1 MRFADFRSFLR
12 ESANPFINLCSK
24 FGNSIKGKSIMT
36 RVISDYGSGKKE
48 LKSTKTD
55 ASLYNGEPS
64 YTGSMCHSGG
74 FTFNMSS
81 IPKVKNEVSVENVH
95 KTSNASNTKY
105 SNMREEFKSI
115 NKLYHFTKFDTAIKI
130 LGSHSLKFGKLS
142 NMNDI
147 HENDKLSY
155 VDFSGNPIHYFPS
168 DILETIDNE
177 IAKYRQI
184 SLTIDDE
191 GQYKLGF
198 DLHQMWGLY
207 ADKGQ
212 GVCLVFDK
220 DILCSKLDDIVR
232 HGTVSYDKNVES
244 FYIANHNDCQIVQHD
259 MQNQVEKLFFHK
271 REEWEH
277 EQEYRLIKYCP
288 NLKKEE
294 YLDYGD
300 ALKYIILNSVIESVD
315 SIKFKEMVRKL
326 SEYAPQAPIL
336 VYGNG
341 LFDYS
346 LIDKNQTETIW
357 TSSNGYDI
365 PIPGEYCEIDV

>member
-1 MRFADFRSFLR
+1 
-12 ESANPFINLCSK
+12 
-24 FGNSIKGKSIMT
+24 MT
-36 RVISDYGSGKKE
+36 RVISDDTVEEKE

-55 ASLYNGEPS
+55 ALLYNGLPFD
-64 YTGSMCHSGG
+64 TGSMCHSGG
-74 FTFNMSS
+74 FMFNTSS
-81 IPKVKNEVSVENVH
+81 IPKAKNGVSVENVH
-95 KTSNASNTKY
+95 KTSDASNTKY

-115 NKLYHFTKFDTAIKI
+115 SKLYHYTKFDTAIKI
-130 LGSHSLKFGKLS
+130 LESHSLKFGKLC

-147 HENDKLSY
+147 HENDKLSFF
-155 VDFSGNPIHYFPS
+155 DLSGNPIQYFSS
-168 DILETIDNE
+168 DILETIDHE
-177 IAKYRQI
+177 MAKYRQI

-191 GQYKLGF
+191 EQNKLGF

-220 DILCSKLDDIVR
+220 DILCSKLDGIVR
-232 HGTVSYDKNVES
+232 HGTVSYDKIVES
-244 FYIANHNDCQIVQHD
+244 FYIANHNNCQIIQHD
-259 MQNQVEKLFFHK
+259 MQSQVEILFFHK
-271 REEWEH
+271 RKEWEH

-300 ALKYIILNSVIESVD
+300 ALKFIILNSVIESVD
-315 SIKFKEMVRKL
+315 GVKFKEMVGKL
-326 SEYAPQAPIL
+326 SEYAPQATIL

-341 LFDYS
+341 LLDYS
-346 LIDKNQTETIW
+346 LIDINHTETIW

-365 PIPGEYCEIDV
+365 LIPGENCEIDV

>member
-1 MRFADFRSFLR
+1 
-12 ESANPFINLCSK
+12 
-24 FGNSIKGKSIMT
+24 MT
-36 RVISDYGSGKKE
+36 RVISDDAMEEKE
-48 LKSTKTD
+48 LKSAKTD
-55 ASLYNGEPS
+55 ASLYNGVPS
-64 YTGSMCHSGG
+64 YSSSMCHSGG
-74 FTFNMSS
+74 FTFNALS
-81 IPKVKNEVSVENVH
+81 IPRAKNGASVENVH

-105 SNMREEFKSI
+105 SNMRTDFMII

-130 LGSHSLKFGKLS
+130 LGSHNLKFGKLHD
-142 NMNDI
+142 MNDI

-155 VDFSGNPIHYFPS
+155 VNLQGNTIQSFQS
-168 DILETIDNE
+168 EILETIDVE
-177 IAKYRQI
+177 MAKFRQI

-191 GQYKLGF
+191 EPKKFGF

-220 DILCSKLDDIVR
+220 DILCNKLDGIVR
-232 HGTVSYDKNVES
+232 HGTVSYDNIVES
-244 FYIANHNDCQIVQHD
+244 FYIANHNDCQIIQHD
-259 MQNQVEKLFFHK
+259 MQSQVEKLFFHK
-271 REEWEH
+271 RKEWEH

-300 ALKYIILNSVIESVD
+300 ALKFIILNSVIESVD
-315 SIKFKEMVRKL
+315 GVKFKELVGKL
-326 SEYAPQAPIL
+326 SEYAPQASIL

-346 LIDKNQTETIW
+346 LIDINHTETIW
-357 TSSNGYDI
+357 NSSNGYDI
-365 PIPGEYCEIDV
+365 LIPGENCEIDV

>member
-1 MRFADFRSFLR
+1 M
-12 ESANPFINLCSK
+12 
-24 FGNSIKGKSIMT
+24 
-36 RVISDYGSGKKE
+36 ISDDAVEEKE
-48 LKSTKTD
+48 LKSTKTG
-55 ASLYNGEPS
+55 ASLYNGLPFD
-64 YTGSMCHSGG
+64 TGSMCHSGG
-74 FTFNMSS
+74 FTFNTSS
-81 IPKVKNEVSVENVH
+81 IPKAKNGVSAENVY

-115 NKLYHFTKFDTAIKI
+115 NKLYHFTKFDTVIKI

-147 HENDKLSY
+147 HENGKLSY
-155 VDFSGNPIHYFPS
+155 VDFSGNPIYYFSS

-177 IAKYRQI
+177 MAKYRQI
-184 SLTIDDE
+184 SLTIDDK

-232 HGTVSYDKNVES
+232 HGTVSYNKNVES
-244 FYIANHNDCQIVQHD
+244 FYIAIHNDCQIVQHD
-259 MQNQVEKLFFHK
+259 MQNQVEKLFFYK
-271 REEWEH
+271 RKEWEH

-300 ALKYIILNSVIESVD
+300 ALKFIILNSVIESIDGV
-315 SIKFKEMVRKL
+315 KFKEMVGKL
-326 SEYAPQAPIL
+326 SEYAPQTPIL

-346 LIDKNQTETIW
+346 LIDINHTETIW
-357 TSSNGYDI
+357 TSSNEYDI
-365 PIPGEYCEIDV
+365 LTPGENCEIDV